1 MVLTLLLIAGGGIFS
16 LSAQNRVVTGQVMD
30 AKQQPLMGVA
40 VLIEGTTKGT
50 TTTETGD
57 FSIEAENISNETFTD
72 DGDLYFFADSYSDSS
87 GYTYGDYYVYRNGE
101 ATRLVRDA
109 LCSTGAVSVTTA
121 VSTSPA
127 SPMAGSTSTAP

>member
-1 MVLTLLLIAGGGIFS
+1 MRVFRPLVLTLLLIAGGGIFS

-57 FSIEAENISNETFTD
+57 FSIEVAPGETTLSFLYLGYLPQKKNIAGNQDKVTVYLQED
-72 DGDLYFFADSYSDSS
+72 AIMLDAS
-87 GYTYGDYYVYRNGE
+87 GFRCRPERHNVIG
-101 ATRLVRDA
+101 
-109 LCSTGAVSVTTA
+109 
-121 VSTSPA
+121 
-127 SPMAGSTSTAP
+127 